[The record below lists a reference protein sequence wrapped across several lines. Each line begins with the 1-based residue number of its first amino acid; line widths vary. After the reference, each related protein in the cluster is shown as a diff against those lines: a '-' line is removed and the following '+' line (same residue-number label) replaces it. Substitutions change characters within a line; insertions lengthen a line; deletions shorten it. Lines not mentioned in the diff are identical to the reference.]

1 LAEVLMDPSSQNTH
15 HITSLPVYMY
25 SPQTTLVRGLSLKE
39 EMITHPVKMKC
50 HSLYTVFQKKNL
62 DPFLLNE

>member
-1 LAEVLMDPSSQNTH
+1 
-15 HITSLPVYMY
+15 MY

-50 HSLYTVFQKKNL
+50 HSLYTVFQKKKL
-62 DPFLLNE
+62 DPFLLNEWMNESVMILSMFENRIIAGLV